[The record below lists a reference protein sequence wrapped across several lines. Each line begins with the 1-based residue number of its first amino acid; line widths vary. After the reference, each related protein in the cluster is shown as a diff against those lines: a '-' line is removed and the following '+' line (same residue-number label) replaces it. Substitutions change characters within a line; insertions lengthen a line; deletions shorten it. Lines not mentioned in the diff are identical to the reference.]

1 MRAGIGQGF
10 TTFPYL
16 LRIKMPLIV
25 SSLTGEFITLA
36 VVYIKAP
43 AKYIFKVIPILGFS
57 FVTPG
62 RYFVRLHA
70 IATRAHIT
78 AVRARYMIAGM
89 FTLDG

>member
-10 TTFPYL
+10 TRYGD
-16 LRIKMPLIV
+16 ISESKCHWIA

-62 RYFVRLHA
+62 R
-70 IATRAHIT
+70 
-78 AVRARYMIAGM
+78 
-89 FTLDG
+89 